1 MFGGVRLRKEIVLEG
16 LGCVNCANKIED
28 KLKELE
34 GINEVSIDFVN
45 RKLSFVLENINN
57 YPNIIED
64 IKRVVKQIEPQVKV
78 REVVR
83 KRVKNK
89 IEIKMIGLHCASCAN
104 KIEAGVK
111 KIEDLK
117 DCYLDFTNNKLV
129 IYVNSIEEVDRI
141 TNEAVQIIKKYEP
154 HLALKIIKD
163 DIKNEDKEV
172 EDDIAKRKLIK
183 LGIGIVFFAG
193 ALLLNFAL
201 PIKLS
206 IFLLSYLL
214 IGGDV
219 LTRAIKNILRGQ
231 IFDENFL
238 MTIAT
243 IGAFLVGEY
252 PEAVAVMLFY
262 QIGEAFQDS
271 AVNKSRRS
279 IKALMDIKPDYA
291 NMIINGQAVQVD
303 PEDVM
308 PGDVIL
314 VKPGERVP
322 LDGKVVEGSTMV
334 DTAALTGESVPR
346 KVEAG
351 EELLSGYINKTGL
364 VKVKV
369 TKEFSESTVNRIIE
383 LVQNAASRKAPTE
396 NFITKFARYYTPV
409 VVFLALGLAVIP
421 PLVLEGE
428 IFSDWVYRALI
439 FLVISCPCALVVSIP
454 LGFFGGIGAASRN
467 GVLIKGGNYLEAL
480 DSVSTVVFDKTGT
493 LTKGVFKVTDIKPT
507 SSFNRGE
514 LIEYAALAEAH
525 SNHPIAKSILE
536 YYGEKID
543 LNLVEDYEEIP
554 GHGVI
559 VKYQGKEILAGNQKL
574 LARENIILDNIL
586 QTGTIVYI
594 AVDKVYAGSILIS
607 DEIKEDAQ
615 ETIRNLRKMG
625 INKLVILTGDNI
637 NAGEHVAQE
646 LGIDQVYTQLLPED
660 KVKIL
665 EGLMSKANKGEKL
678 IFVGDGINDAPVL
691 ARADIG
697 VAMGGLGSDAAIEA
711 ADVVLMTDEPSKLV
725 TAIKIAKR
733 TKAIVWQN
741 IILALGVKGF
751 VLLLGAV
758 GIATMWGAVFADVG
772 VALIA
777 VLNAIRIIKVKL

>member
-1 MFGGVRLRKEIVLEG
+1 MEKVILLDG
-16 LGCVNCANKIED
+16 LGCANCANKMENNIKDLKGIED
-28 KLKELE
+28 
-34 GINEVSIDFVN
+34 VSIDFVH
-45 RKLSFVLENINN
+45 RKLSFSLKDINN

-64 IKRVVKQIEPQVKV
+64 VKKIVKQIEPHVEV
-78 REVVR
+78 REEVK

-89 IEIKMIGLHCASCAN
+89 VEIKMLGLHCASCAN
-104 KIEAGVK
+104 KFEDGVK
-111 KIEDLK
+111 KIEGIK
-117 DCYLDFTNNKLV
+117 DCYLDFANNILI
-129 IYVNSIEEVDRI
+129 IYVNSIEELPRI
-141 TNEAVQIIKKYEP
+141 TDEAVQIIKKYEP
-154 HLALKIIKD
+154 HLVLEIMKD
-163 DIKNEDKEV
+163 DNETEDKGAQ
-172 EDDIAKRKLIK
+172 DFTTKRKLIK
-183 LGIGIVFFAG
+183 LGVGTIFFAI
-193 ALLLNFAL
+193 ALLFNFAL

-206 IFLLSYLL
+206 IFLLSYFL

-219 LTRAIKNILRGQ
+219 LTKAIKNILRGQ

-303 PEDVM
+303 PEDVR

-346 KVEAG
+346 KVEVG
-351 EELLSGYINKTGL
+351 EELLSGYINRTGL
-364 VKVKV
+364 VKVKI
-369 TKEFSESTVNRIIE
+369 TKEFSESTVSRIIE
-383 LVQNAASRKAPTE
+383 LVQSAASRKAPTE
-396 NFITKFARYYTPV
+396 KFITKFARYYTPV
-409 VVFLALGLAVIP
+409 VVFLALGLALIP

-480 DSVSTVVFDKTGT
+480 DSVSTIVFDKTGT
-493 LTKGVFKVTDIKPT
+493 LTKGVFKVKDIKPT
-507 SSFNRGE
+507 ESFTRGE
-514 LIEYAALAEAH
+514 LIGYAALAEAH

-536 YYGEKID
+536 NYGKKID

-554 GHGVI
+554 GLGVK

-574 LARENIILDNIL
+574 LARENIMLDNTL
-586 QTGTIVYI
+586 QMGTIVYI

-615 ETIRNLRKMG
+615 ETIKNLRKMG

-637 NAGEHVAQE
+637 NTGEHVAKE
-646 LGIDQVYTQLLPED
+646 LGIDQVYTQLMPED
-660 KVKIL
+660 KVMIL
-665 EGLMSKANKGEKL
+665 EGLMNKANKGEKI

-751 VLLLGAV
+751 VLSLGAV

-777 VLNAIRIIKVKL
+777 VLNAIRVIKVKL

>member
-1 MFGGVRLRKEIVLEG
+1 LRKELLLEG
-16 LGCVNCANKIED
+16 LGCANCANKMENNI
-28 KLKELE
+28 KELK
-34 GINEVSIDFVN
+34 GIRNVSIDFIS
-45 RKLSFVLENINN
+45 RKLSFILEDINN

-64 IKRVVKQIEPQVKV
+64 IKKVVKQIEPHVEV
-78 REVVR
+78 REE
-83 KRVKNK
+83 VKKSFRNK
-89 IEIKMIGLHCASCAN
+89 VEINMIGLHCASCAN
-104 KIEAGVK
+104 KIEDGVK
-111 KIEDLK
+111 KVEGLK
-117 DCYLDFTNNKLV
+117 DCYLDFANNKL
-129 IYVNSIEEVDRI
+129 IIHVNSIEEVDRI

-154 HLALKIIKD
+154 HLALEIIKD
-163 DIKNEDKEV
+163 DIKTENKGIEDST
-172 EDDIAKRKLIK
+172 AKRKLIK
-183 LGIGIVFFAG
+183 LGLGVVFFAG
-193 ALLLNFAL
+193 ALLFNFAL

-214 IGGDV
+214 VGGDV
-219 LTRAIKNILRGQ
+219 LTKAIKNILRGQ
-231 IFDENFL
+231 VFDENFL

-271 AVNKSRRS
+271 AVNRSRKS

-303 PEDVM
+303 PEEVM
-308 PGDVIL
+308 PGDVIV

-322 LDGKVVEGSTMV
+322 LDGKVLEGSTMV

-364 VKVKV
+364 VKVQV
-369 TKEFSESTVNRIIE
+369 TKEFSESTVSRIIE
-383 LVQNAASRKAPTE
+383 LVQNAAGRKAPTE
-396 NFITKFARYYTPV
+396 NFITKFTRYYTPA

-428 IFSDWVYRALI
+428 LFSDWVYRALI

-454 LGFFGGIGAASRN
+454 LGFFGGIGGASRN

-480 DSVSTVVFDKTGT
+480 DSVSIVVFDKTGT
-493 LTKGVFKVTDIKPT
+493 LTKGVFKVTDIKPS
-507 SSFNRGE
+507 SSFTRGE

-536 YYGEKID
+536 NYGKKVD
-543 LNLVEDYEEIP
+543 LNLVKNYEEIP
-554 GHGVI
+554 GHGV
-559 VKYQGKEILAGNQKL
+559 VAEYQDKEILAGNLKL
-574 LARENIILDNIL
+574 LAKENISPDNTL
-586 QTGTIVYI
+586 QTGTIVHI

-607 DEIKEDAQ
+607 DEIKEDAK
-615 ETIRNLRKMG
+615 ETIIRLRKMG
-625 INKLVILTGDNI
+625 INRLVMLTGDNI
-637 NAGEHVAQE
+637 NAGEHVAKE
-646 LGIDQVYTQLLPED
+646 LGIDEVYTQLLPED

-665 EGLMSKANKGEKL
+665 EELMNKAKKGEKL

-711 ADVVLMTDEPSKLV
+711 ADVVLMNDEPSKLV

-733 TKAIVWQN
+733 TKAIIWQN
-741 IILALGVKGF
+741 IILALGVKGL
-751 VLLLGAV
+751 VLLLGVV

-777 VLNAIRIIKVKL
+777 VLNAIRVIKVKL